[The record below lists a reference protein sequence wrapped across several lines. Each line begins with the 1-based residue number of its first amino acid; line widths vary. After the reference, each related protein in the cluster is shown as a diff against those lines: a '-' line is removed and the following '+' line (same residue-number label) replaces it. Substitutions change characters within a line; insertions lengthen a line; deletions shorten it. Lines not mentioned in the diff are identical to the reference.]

1 MDGTVT
7 LAIALKKIK
16 ATASGV
22 KNIQV
27 GADNKSLIFTLN
39 DASSTQLKVNIP
51 NPINNPV
58 LLNKITLDT
67 TTNELLF
74 DGDPICKFTD
84 DQYDILKKFGISPE
98 GKLLWDNKTV
108 GSGEA
113 GAKAD
118 WVTNVS
124 VGSLNSG
131 VNLTDMTAL
140 EILKKIT
147 RKYTNAN
154 ATVTWSET
162 NTLLEVGDSI
172 NLNVTVSNFVS
183 GDYAPSKVALYR
195 GTTLLEEK
203 TASGTVTFSTVN
215 NITTDTTFT
224 VKLTDANNIVTS
236 ISTKTYEFISAS
248 YTGLVSAIPTV
259 SADIT
264 ALTKLVRKKAP
275 YTNTYAPANQY
286 IVFCYPQSYGNLTSV
301 LDGNGFENLG
311 EYSKSVITIN
321 SIAYNVYCT
330 TSKLTSTGLKYTFKY

>member
-1 MDGTVT
+1 MDGTVA

-16 ATASGV
+16 TLASGV
-22 KNIQV
+22 KKV
-27 GADNKSLIFTLN
+27 EASTDGTKLIFTLN
-39 DASSTQLKVNIP
+39 DGANTKINISIP
-51 NPINNPV
+51 NPVTTYEICNKLSVDADNY
-58 LLNKITLDT
+58 LLY
-67 TTNELLF
+67 
-74 DGDPICKFTD
+74 DGNRVSDFTD
-84 DQYDILKKFGISPE
+84 AETALLKKFGISPDN
-98 GKLLWDNKTV
+98 KLLWDNKPI
-108 GSGEA
+108 GSGSDDNT
-113 GAKAD
+113 AD
-118 WVTNVS
+118 WTTNVS

-131 VNLTDMTAL
+131 VDLSGMSAL
-140 EILKKIT
+140 EILKKMT

-154 ATVTWSET
+154 ATVVWSESD
-162 NTLLEVGDSI
+162 TLFEVGS
-172 NLNVTVSNFVS
+172 NLNIDVSVSNFVA

-224 VKLTDANNIVTS
+224 VKLTDANNVVTS

-275 YTNTYAPANQY
+275 YTNTYAPSNEY
-286 IVFCYPQSYGNLTSV
+286 IVFCYPQSYGNITSI
-301 LDGNGFENLG
+301 LDGNGFENLS
-311 EYSKSVITIN
+311 EYAKTTITIN
-321 SIAYNVYCT
+321 SVAYNVYCT